1 MRGRR
6 IALELHCTVTLYAGL
21 KEWILGDEAGCPERH
36 QVRGSGCGVGLDKES
51 AHRINGA
58 ARGQPEVSQIM
69 TQPSQLEFAHI
80 RLRRKGVFIL
90 FSFTLFLSMWT

>member
-36 QVRGSGCGVGLDKES
+36 QVRGSGCGVGLDQERECVYVRRQGKHTRVYLLS
-51 AHRINGA
+51 AFLRA
-58 ARGQPEVSQIM
+58 KRGGG
-69 TQPSQLEFAHI
+69 
-80 RLRRKGVFIL
+80 GVDKA
-90 FSFTLFLSMWT
+90 LSSR